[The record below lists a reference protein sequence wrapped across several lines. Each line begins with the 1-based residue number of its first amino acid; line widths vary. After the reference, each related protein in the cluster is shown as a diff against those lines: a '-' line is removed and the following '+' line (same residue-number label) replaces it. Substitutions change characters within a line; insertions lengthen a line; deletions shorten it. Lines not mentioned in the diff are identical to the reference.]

1 MRCYCM
7 EEAPLLTTWTNDNAA
22 VVSMVMA
29 FFKQGIAVHGM
40 GFSYENYA
48 FDFVPQ
54 SLTPH
59 RWMGEGTAILSNGTM
74 ER

>member
-29 FFKQGIAVHGM
+29 FFKQGISVHGM
-40 GFSYENYA
+40 GFSYEDYA
-48 FDFVPQ
+48 FDFVP
-54 SLTPH
+54 
-59 RWMGEGTAILSNGTM
+59 
-74 ER
+74 